1 MKKGPR
7 AQKKEGGGGIDLG
20 NAKDREAE
28 ELKQMLD
35 MDQDSLGPGKLSVI
49 DPAKWKNQPVSLVQ
63 AIRILKEQQLIGI
76 DNFFHIKRFL
86 EKFTK
91 KVLAFIATNDQEIM
105 LMKNKVTRD
114 LAEKDRATDDKIKA
128 LRNML
133 NEITGSAASQN
144 EVTFEIIK

>member
-1 MKKGPR
+1 M
-7 AQKKEGGGGIDLG
+7 
-20 NAKDREAE
+20 
-28 ELKQMLD
+28 
-35 MDQDSLGPGKLSVI
+35 
-49 DPAKWKNQPVSLVQ
+49 Q

-114 LAEKDRATDDKIKA
+114 LAEKERATDDKIKA

-133 NEITGSAASQN
+133 NEVTGSAASQN